1 MLPSGQDPRHNMSVN
16 IGQAITAALEFVG
29 ETLVIDA
36 EQVHDRGL
44 QVMDVQAVRGDVVA
58 ELAGFPVNGSGFD
71 SAACHPDAETARM
84 MVAAKVW

>member
-1 MLPSGQDPRHNMSVN
+1 MSVN
-16 IGQAITAALEFVG
+16 IGQAITAALEFVS

-58 ELAGFPVNGSGFD
+58 ELTSFPINGSGFD
-71 SAACHPDAETARM
+71 SPARHPDAETTRM
-84 MVAAKVW
+84 MVAAETW